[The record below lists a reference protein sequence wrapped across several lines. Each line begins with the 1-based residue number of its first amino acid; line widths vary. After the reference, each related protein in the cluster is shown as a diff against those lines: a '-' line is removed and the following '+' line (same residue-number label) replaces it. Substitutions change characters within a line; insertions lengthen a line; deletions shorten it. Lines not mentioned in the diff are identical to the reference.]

1 MKVACSSVTLV
12 HTPTH
17 TRSNNREHSEHLTSY
32 YFLFISSFPGVLY
45 ALALAKYTLRGPSLS
60 VFHVFHPS
68 STAVAL
74 VHIVATMTLNHV
86 LAFHTIVKFIVRLVA
101 LLTSS
106 ALTWLKEH
114 HWNFSVLRRV
124 HLSNLV
130 CFSRLLN
137 YSQHVR
143 WGFIFYH
150 LQQESSFSDKFC

>member
-1 MKVACSSVTLV
+1 MNIS
-12 HTPTH
+12 
-17 TRSNNREHSEHLTSY
+17 HLT
-32 YFLFISSFPGVLY
+32 LFFVISSFPGVLY
-45 ALALAKYTLRGPSLS
+45 ALALAKCTLRGPSPF
-60 VFHVFHPS
+60 VFHVVHPS
-68 STAVAL
+68 STAFAL
-74 VHIVATMTLNHV
+74 VHIVATISSDRIVATMTMNHV
-86 LAFHTIVKFIVRLVA
+86 LAFHTIVQVIVRLVA

-114 HWNFSVLRRV
+114 HWNLSVLRRV

-143 WGFIFYH
+143 WRFIFYH